1 MATLCPQE
9 PEQTLMRV
17 DQFDFL
23 LPADRI
29 PDRPVNPRDSA
40 RLLHVHEAG
49 LSDLSVRDLPGL
61 LRDGDVLVFND
72 TRVIPARL
80 YGKRGQSDIEFLLH
94 RPESAHVWHALA
106 RPAKRLKPGD
116 AVTFSDT
123 FSAEILG
130 RNDDGSVRIRFDLDP
145 EALSAALEK
154 HGHMPLPPYMGREDD
169 AQDREDYQTIYAS
182 HDGAVAAPTAGLHFT
197 DDLMDALSAK
207 GIETSFLTLHV
218 GLGTFQPMKV
228 DDTDDHVMHREWAQV
243 SQSVSEQLTKA
254 KADGRRIVA
263 VGTTSLRTLESAAET
278 DGEIRPFAEET
289 DLFIVPGY
297 RFKAVDA
304 LMTNFHLP
312 KSTLFMLVSAFA
324 GTARMKAAY
333 DHAIKSGYRFY
344 SYGDACLL
352 DCDQLP

>member
-1 MATLCPQE
+1 
-9 PEQTLMRV
+9 MRV

-23 LPADRI
+23 LPAGCI

-40 RLLHVHEAG
+40 RLLHVNDAG
-49 LSDLSVRDLPGL
+49 LSDRRVCDLPGL

-80 YGKRGQSDIEFLLH
+80 YGKRGESDIEILLH
-94 RPESAHVWHALA
+94 RPEAAGVWHALA

-116 AVTFSDT
+116 TVSFSDT
-123 FSAEILG
+123 FAAEILG
-130 RNDDGSVRIRFDLDP
+130 RADDGSVRIQFNLDP
-145 EALSAALEK
+145 SALSAALQE

-182 HDGAVAAPTAGLHFT
+182 HDGAIAAPTAGLHFT
-197 DDLMDALSAK
+197 GDLMAALSAK

-228 DDTDDHVMHREWAQV
+228 DDTDNHVMHRERAY
-243 SQSVSEQLTKA
+243 VSEEVSWQLTKA
-254 KADGRRIVA
+254 KAEGRRIVA
-263 VGTTSLRTLESAAET
+263 VGTTSLRTLESAAGKN
-278 DGEIRPFAEET
+278 GEIRPFDAET

-297 RFKAVDA
+297 SFKAVDV

-312 KSTLFMLVSAFA
+312 KSTLFMLVSAFS
-324 GTARMKAAY
+324 GTDRMKAVY

-352 DCDQLP
+352 DCGRLP

>member
-1 MATLCPQE
+1 MQ
-9 PEQTLMRV
+9 
-17 DQFDFL
+17 
-23 LPADRI
+23 
-29 PDRPVNPRDSA
+29 
-40 RLLHVHEAG
+40 
-49 LSDLSVRDLPGL
+49 
-61 LRDGDVLVFND
+61 
-72 TRVIPARL
+72 
-80 YGKRGQSDIEFLLH
+80 
-94 RPESAHVWHALA
+94 
-106 RPAKRLKPGD
+106 
-116 AVTFSDT
+116 
-123 FSAEILG
+123 
-130 RNDDGSVRIRFDLDP
+130 
-145 EALSAALEK
+145 
-154 HGHMPLPPYMGREDD
+154 LPPYMGREDD